1 MGRVLSFFKKY
12 WLAILSGVLMG
23 TSYIPLPPWALVFCF
38 APLWFFVLTS
48 AQNWKQAFL
57 AGWLT
62 QFFLTLIGFYWI
74 AYVSHEFG
82 YLPWAVSIAV
92 LLLFASTVHA
102 YYAAAAALGFF
113 LKKRLRL
120 GPFATLIVFVC
131 LVSIS
136 EAWWPSLF
144 AWNLGYPWFA
154 AHAPVAQLADTVG
167 FLGLSF
173 LTHCLSALFAY
184 LWIKK
189 DRNLALI
196 ILLTTAVFLVFLNWV
211 GLQKE
216 KEWQVTDSSLK
227 VLQIQANIG
236 NIEKLAAEKGA
247 GFQQEIVDRFFNL
260 TRDALKKYPDTDIIV
275 WPESAYPDA
284 LNDFERNR
292 KYPAQFFRFVR
303 EIKKPIL
310 TGAYSKDPP
319 DKPHPKDYNGLF
331 LFDETGASLSPP
343 YHKTFLLA
351 YGEYTPFADTFK
363 WMAKLSPAGEGFAR
377 GPGPTVMKFRDSVI
391 GLQICYES
399 LSPDFT
405 EELAKKGATW
415 LVNLTNDSW
424 FGPTFE
430 PWQNLYMTLG
440 RAIESRRP
448 LVRSTNTGV
457 STSVLASGE
466 ILPLSPLFQTWAGM
480 NEIHYLKNPPQTFY
494 VKYGSW
500 LPWIILLIMALT
512 LIFGR
517 TPPDQQQTS
526 EKLTDHETHD
536 SSPTE
541 PTTDKSGLA

>member
-1 MGRVLSFFKKY
+1 
-12 WLAILSGVLMG
+12 MG

-38 APLWFFVLTS
+38 APLWYFVLTS
-48 AQNWKQAFL
+48 AQNWRQAWL
-57 AGWLT
+57 AGWIT
-62 QFFLTLIGFYWI
+62 QFLLTLIGFHWI

-82 YLPWAVSIAV
+82 YLPWAVAV
-92 LLLFASTVHA
+92 LVVLLFASTVHS
-102 YYAAAAALGFF
+102 YYAFAAALGFI
-113 LKKRLRL
+113 LKKRLNL
-120 GPFATLIVFVC
+120 GPFATLVVFVC
-131 LVSIS
+131 MIVLS

-154 AHAPVAQLADTVG
+154 ARVPIAQLADTVG
-167 FLGLSF
+167 FLGLSG
-173 LTHCLSALFAY
+173 LTHALSAFVAY

-189 DRNLALI
+189 DRQLSLI
-196 ILLTTAVFLVFLNWV
+196 SLGTTVLLLLFLNWV

-216 KEWQVTDSSLK
+216 RQWQITDSSLK

-247 GFQQEIVDRFFNL
+247 GFQQDIADQFFGL
-260 TRDALKKYPDTDIIV
+260 TREALKKHPDADLVI

-284 LNDFERNR
+284 LNDFERGR
-292 KYPAQFFRFVR
+292 KYPSQFFQFVR

-319 DKPHPKDYNGLF
+319 DAPHPRDYNGLF
-331 LFDETGASLSPP
+331 LFDENGDSLSPP

-351 YGEYTPFADTFK
+351 YGEYTPLADTFK
-363 WMAKLSPAGEGFAR
+363 WMTKLSPAGEGFGR
-377 GPGPTVMKFRDSVI
+377 GPGPTVMKFKDSVI

-399 LSPDFT
+399 LDPKFT

-415 LVNLTNDSW
+415 LVNLTNDAW

-448 LVRSTNTGV
+448 LVRSTNTGIT
-457 STSVLASGE
+457 TSVLASGE
-466 ILPLSPLFQTWAGM
+466 ILPLSPLFQPWAGL
-480 NEIHYLKNPPQTFY
+480 NEIRYLKAPPQTFY

-500 LPWIILLIMALT
+500 LPFVVLLIMAVALA
-512 LIFGR
+512 LGR
-517 TPPDQQQTS
+517 IPRAKAQQRTQPEDQ
-526 EKLTDHETHD
+526 K
-536 SSPTE
+536 P
-541 PTTDKSGLA
+541 